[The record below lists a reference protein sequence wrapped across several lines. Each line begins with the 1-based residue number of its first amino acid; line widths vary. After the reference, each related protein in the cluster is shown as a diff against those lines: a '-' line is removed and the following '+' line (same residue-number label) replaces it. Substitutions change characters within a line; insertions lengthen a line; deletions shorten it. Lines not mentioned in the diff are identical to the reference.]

1 MRAVTGGRSRA
12 GEYGFGGRV
21 LADRFT
27 TMRHALV
34 LFLTLVT
41 LGGLAHAEVY
51 PSKAG
56 KAAITIPAKWT
67 VTASDELVRAV
78 SPDGHVALVFWVV
91 DSADAKDGIKKLEG
105 ELYSSVQSLRWVD
118 KVKKVKIN
126 KLPATWIEG
135 AGVNA
140 AGNQLDV
147 LVVVAGPTAAKKGV
161 ILFAAVEHEQ
171 LAANLQAIRSIFQT
185 LRPTK

>member
-1 MRAVTGGRSRA
+1 
-12 GEYGFGGRV
+12 
-21 LADRFT
+21 
-27 TMRHALV
+27 
-34 LFLTLVT
+34 
-41 LGGLAHAEVY
+41 
-51 PSKAG
+51 
-56 KAAITIPAKWT
+56 

-78 SPDGHVALVFWVV
+78 SPDGQVALVFWVV
-91 DSADAKDGIKKLEG
+91 DSAETKEGIKTLEK

-126 KLPATWIEG
+126 KLPATWVEG

-147 LVVVAGPTAAKKGV
+147 LVVVAGPTGAKKG
-161 ILFAAVEHEQ
+161 ILMFAAVEHEK
-171 LAANLQAIRSIFQT
+171 LAPNIKAIRAIFQT